1 MCLRIV
7 PFDRLVPHPENL
19 TPSVLGIA
27 IQIHSDPDYDKAVT
41 EVKRMNEWMKYLWK
55 QSNIIMWSAFTSEC
69 VLAYNS
75 HYIVNGC

>member
-41 EVKRMNEWMKYLWK
+41 EVKRMNE
-55 QSNIIMWSAFTSEC
+55 
-69 VLAYNS
+69 
-75 HYIVNGC
+75 